1 MILSMT
7 GYGRASAQKENLIIT
22 CEIKSLNG
30 RASDLRIKSAL
41 SLGEKE
47 LEIRKLILDDA
58 LRGKIDANIS
68 FEGDLP
74 TSGGAF
80 NASLIKSFYQQLQP
94 LLDELGVEHTDILSS
109 ILRMPNIVQTQNTLN
124 PEISQMV
131 VDAVT
136 GSLKN
141 LKQFRESEGESILS
155 DLLNSLSEIE
165 THLVEINPFDDERMV
180 HLKEKLRTRMEEY
193 QQKDHLDQN
202 RFEQEV
208 LYYLEKLD
216 INEEKV
222 RLHQHCEHFREV
234 MNTSKQEKGKKL
246 AFISQEMGRE
256 INTMGAKAQWTPIQ
270 KHVVSMKNELE
281 KIKEQLAN
289 TL

>member
-7 GYGRASAQKENLIIT
+7 GYGRGTVQKQDLTIVS
-22 CEIKSLNG
+22 EIKSLNG
-30 RASDLRIKSAL
+30 RASDIRLKSTI

-47 LEIRKLILDDA
+47 LEIRKFILDHA
-58 LRGKIDANIS
+58 IRGKMDVSIS
-68 FEGDLP
+68 FDGEMPHTDQ
-74 TSGGAF
+74 AF
-80 NASLIKSFYQQLQP
+80 NVQLIKSYYRELQP
-94 LLDELGVEHTDILSS
+94 VLEELGAQQTDLLTS
-109 ILRMPNIVQTQNTLN
+109 ILRLPNIMHTNQTVTVEVSDQIM
-124 PEISQMV
+124 EAV
-131 VDAVT
+131 VESLEMLKTFRINEGLSIRDDLTSSLT
-136 GSLKN
+136 GIEKH
-141 LKQFRESEGESILS
+141 
-155 DLLNSLSEIE
+155 LSEIE
-165 THLVEINPFDDERMV
+165 PYDEDRNA
-180 HLKEKLRTRMEEY
+180 HLKNKLRIRMEEY
-193 QQKDHLDQN
+193 QKTDHVDQN

-222 RLHQHCEHFREV
+222 RLKQHCDHFREV
-234 MNTSKQEKGKKL
+234 MNTSLLSKGKKL
-246 AFISQEMGRE
+246 SFISQEMGRE